1 LKTYNMILHKTNKT
15 VILFFITILI
25 VGCDKLFEFSPYQ
38 ANVKEDCKNTTAK
51 NLQLIKDIQIDS
63 DTFKFALITDN
74 HYHYDNLKTVIED
87 INKKP
92 DVLFVIFGGDI
103 ADQALLKEYE
113 IFYNIMDNLNKPYI
127 TVIGN
132 HDYNSNGEVVYQQM
146 FGSYNYSFVFNQ
158 NKFIIFDD
166 IVWESNKNP
175 DFNWL
180 SKQLS
185 DNEKFKQVFVIAHI
199 PPFTDQFDTNMEQ
212 TYKTLMSDNNVQ
224 LSIHGHVHSYSFGN
238 VYHDSV
244 NYLTV
249 PWLKKST
256 YCIVNVYSKSFE
268 IDLIEL

>member
-1 LKTYNMILHKTNKT
+1 
-15 VILFFITILI
+15 
-25 VGCDKLFEFSPYQ
+25 
-38 ANVKEDCKNTTAK
+38 
-51 NLQLIKDIQIDS
+51 
-63 DTFKFALITDN
+63 
-74 HYHYDNLKTVIED
+74 
-87 INKKP
+87 
-92 DVLFVIFGGDI
+92 
-103 ADQALLKEYE
+103 
-113 IFYNIMDNLNKPYI
+113 
-127 TVIGN
+127 
-132 HDYNSNGEVVYQQM
+132 VVYQQM

-199 PPFTDQFDTNMEQ
+199 PPFTDQFDANMEQ

-224 LSIHGHVHSYSFGN
+224 LSIHGHVHSYSFGI

>member
-1 LKTYNMILHKTNKT
+1 
-15 VILFFITILI
+15 
-25 VGCDKLFEFSPYQ
+25 
-38 ANVKEDCKNTTAK
+38 
-51 NLQLIKDIQIDS
+51 
-63 DTFKFALITDN
+63 
-74 HYHYDNLKTVIED
+74 
-87 INKKP
+87 
-92 DVLFVIFGGDI
+92 
-103 ADQALLKEYE
+103 
-113 IFYNIMDNLNKPYI
+113 MDNLNKPYI